1 MPILSCRR
9 GGSQIGRTQHQ
20 VSNITTLQTYIW
32 PQQQTDLKIMSD
44 LLLLLLDW
52 LLLSDPFLVL
62 PFGYGPRGCIG
73 RKLAEDSLL
82 LLIIHL
88 FARFRFCQLFY
99 NRSSNWSAA
108 SEFNPRNYEQVK
120 SSPAPVSY
128 PTRWSMLFVFGFLWW
143 SSKYSTAMY

>member
-62 PFGYGPRGCIG
+62 PFGHGPRGCIG

-99 NRSSNWSAA
+99 NRSSIIGQLPVNRPYSFA
-108 SEFNPRNYEQVK
+108 S
-120 SSPAPVSY
+120 
-128 PTRWSMLFVFGFLWW
+128 LFMTSLNLWLDFIVW
-143 SSKYSTAMY
+143 FVLCYLLLWYWVMWAGLAE